1 MQTIDELTTKLRNWE
16 LRTWRDYIPYAAT
29 SFFVV
34 AGSFGTFLLGM
45 RR

>member
-1 MQTIDELTTKLRNWE
+1 MNKIDGLNTKLRNWE

-34 AGSFGTFLLGM
+34 VADFGAFLLGL